1 MGDAKS
7 PGFLNLPNWLVMEY
21 ESHTFPKNG
30 LEMFYQQN
38 HLAWWEG
45 MLPEGRSS
53 YRSRRRA
60 PSRPGRFWK
69 Q

>member
-1 MGDAKS
+1 
-7 PGFLNLPNWLVMEY
+7 MEY